1 MERTPNKNQLTKFT
15 LEKKILLPFLLG
27 LELATFRSRVRNGVC
42 GYGKQLRNLSGKTYY
57 GAEKGKERS
66 QTLLNKWSGLIMTPN
81 TSTLQPIKVPQI
93 NTPHENPEVAA
104 MFASQAEAWQQA
116 VRLVNS
122 ERNLQNKYM

>member
-1 MERTPNKNQLTKFT
+1 
-15 LEKKILLPFLLG
+15 
-27 LELATFRSRVRNGVC
+27 
-42 GYGKQLRNLSGKTYY
+42 
-57 GAEKGKERS
+57 
-66 QTLLNKWSGLIMTPN
+66 MTPN

-122 ERNLQNKYM
+122 GKETFKINTCNGHVR